1 VPQLPRQY
9 REHKKLAPSYDIARN
24 ITIQVVYFDMKI
36 PTSEVMAAT
45 RRLRNV
51 GARMF
56 VVQGNLTGATTKDF
70 IRAVPAKKTAC
81 ALKFLKRF
89 GVPINDF
96 FEHLSETIAE
106 ATPFYELCASVLDF

>member
-81 ALKFLKRF
+81 
-89 GVPINDF
+89 
-96 FEHLSETIAE
+96 FEVCS
-106 ATPFYELCASVLDF
+106 SVLSVPPIPATLLIE

>member
-1 VPQLPRQY
+1 
-9 REHKKLAPSYDIARN
+9 
-24 ITIQVVYFDMKI
+24 MKV
-36 PTSEVMAAT
+36 PTSEAMAAT

-56 VVQGNLTGATTKDF
+56 VVQGNLTGATSKNF

-89 GVPINDF
+89 GVPKVV
-96 FEHLSETIAE
+96 HLNSWGTAVQLRSWLLR
-106 ATPFYELCASVLDF
+106 FS